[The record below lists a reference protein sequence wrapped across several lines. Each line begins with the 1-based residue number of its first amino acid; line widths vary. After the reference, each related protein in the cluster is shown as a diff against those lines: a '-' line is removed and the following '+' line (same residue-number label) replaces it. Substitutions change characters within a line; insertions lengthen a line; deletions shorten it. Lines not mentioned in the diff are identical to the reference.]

1 MRVVRR
7 CWLVTDGRIGIEN
20 EALGLAE
27 ALQVP
32 HELKR
37 VAPRAPWRWL
47 PPRFVPCPLASL
59 GAARSAFDPP
69 WPDLMISCG
78 RQSVAISAE
87 IKRRAGERT
96 FAVFLQNPRVP
107 TTWFDL
113 VVPPM
118 HDHVQGPNVIET
130 RGAIHRVTPE
140 KIAAG
145 AARFQGAFA
154 ALPRPLVAAMI
165 GGASKEYRFDASD
178 AARIGDR
185 LARLAAK
192 ARAGLVVT
200 ASRRTGEGNVRI
212 LREKLAGTPH
222 WFWDGAGDNPY
233 FGMLGLADAIV
244 VTVDSIA
251 MTSEA
256 CSTGKPVYVMALE
269 GEREKF
275 VEFHARLQADGLTR
289 PFDETLDRWTYPT
302 LDDTGMVA
310 RAIRK
315 KLDELP

>member
-1 MRVVRR
+1 MREIRS
-7 CWLVTDGRIGIEN
+7 CWLITDGRIGIEN

-27 ALQVP
+27 ALGVP
-32 HELKR
+32 HMIKR
-37 VAPRAPWRWL
+37 VAPRAPWRWI

-59 GAARSAFDPP
+59 GKAGKEFAPP

-87 IKRRAGERT
+87 IKRLAGAKT

-118 HDHVQGPNVIET
+118 HDHVSGPNVIET
-130 RGAIHRVTPE
+130 RGAIHRVTSD

-145 AARFQGAFA
+145 AEKFRAAFA
-154 ALPRPLVAAMI
+154 HLPRPWVAVMI
-165 GGASKEYRFDASD
+165 GGASKEYRFDAEDASRIGHSLARF
-178 AARIGDR
+178 AARNGASLI
-185 LARLAAK
+185 
-192 ARAGLVVT
+192 VT
-200 ASRRTGEGNVRI
+200 ASRRTGEANTRLI
-212 LREKLAGTPH
+212 RESLSKTPH

-256 CSTGKPVYVMALE
+256 ASTGKPVYVMALR
-269 GEREKF
+269 GERRKF
-275 VEFHARLQADGLTR
+275 VEFHARLQADGITR
-289 PFDETLDRWTYPT
+289 PFDESLGRWTYPP
-302 LDDTGMVA
+302 LDDTGLVA
-310 RAIRK
+310 RAIRERLK
-315 KLDELP
+315 TLP

>member
-1 MRVVRR
+1 MKEIKS
-7 CWLVTDGRIGIEN
+7 CWLITDGRIGIEN

-27 ALQVP
+27 ALGVP
-32 HELKR
+32 HMIKR
-37 VAPRAPWRWL
+37 VAPRPPWRWF

-59 GAARSAFDPP
+59 GEAGKEFAPP

-87 IKRRAGERT
+87 IKRRAGAKT

-118 HDHVQGPNVIET
+118 HDHVSGPNVIET
-130 RGAIHRVTPE
+130 RGAIHRVTSD

-145 AARFQGAFA
+145 AEKFRAAFVH
-154 ALPRPLVAAMI
+154 LPRPWVAVMI
-165 GGASKEYRFDASD
+165 GGASKEYRFDAEDASRIGQSLARF
-178 AARIGDR
+178 AARNGASLI
-185 LARLAAK
+185 
-192 ARAGLVVT
+192 VT
-200 ASRRTGEGNVRI
+200 ASRRTGEANTR
-212 LREKLAGTPH
+212 LMRESLAKTPH

-256 CSTGKPVYVMALE
+256 ASTGKPVYVMALR
-269 GEREKF
+269 GERRKF
-275 VEFHARLQADGLTR
+275 VEFHARLQADGITR
-289 PFDETLDRWTYPT
+289 PFDETLGRWTYPP
-302 LDDTGMVA
+302 LDDTGLVA
-310 RAIRK
+310 REIRERLK
-315 KLDELP
+315 TLP